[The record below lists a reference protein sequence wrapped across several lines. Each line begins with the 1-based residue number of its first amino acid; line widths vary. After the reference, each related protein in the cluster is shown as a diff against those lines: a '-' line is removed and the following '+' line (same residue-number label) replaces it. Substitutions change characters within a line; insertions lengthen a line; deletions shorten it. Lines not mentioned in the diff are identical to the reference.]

1 MCSPLVSR
9 FNLLI
14 GLVALLISTASAQ
27 QDPLQEF
34 NTNLREKTGNM
45 FGLTFEERTRWE
57 QKDGVNFG
65 KAVNQE
71 DMLSRIRIG
80 ADFQPVGWLKISA
93 MGQDSRIPFYG
104 VAAPNTVRDSMELQ
118 QGYVELFGDRKTG
131 FGAMF
136 GRKMLDY
143 GESRLIGSPQWSN
156 VSRTFDTGRLFYR

>member
-1 MCSPLVSR
+1 MSSPFVCC
-9 FNLLI
+9 FKLLI
-14 GLVALLISTASAQ
+14 GLVVLVTAYAQ

-34 NTNLREKTGNM
+34 NTNLREKTGM

-104 VAAPNTVRDSMELQ
+104 VAA
-118 QGYVELFGDRKTG
+118 
-131 FGAMF
+131 
-136 GRKMLDY
+136 
-143 GESRLIGSPQWSN
+143 
-156 VSRTFDTGRLFYR
+156 